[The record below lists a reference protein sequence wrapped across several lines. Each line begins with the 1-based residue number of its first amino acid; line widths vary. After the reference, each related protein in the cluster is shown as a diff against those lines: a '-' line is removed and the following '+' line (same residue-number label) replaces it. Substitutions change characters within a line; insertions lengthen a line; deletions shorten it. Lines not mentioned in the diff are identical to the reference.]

1 MRTSFFASFIAAFM
15 LLTPSL
21 LVAQDSG
28 ELNDKEIRQLL
39 IRQSIAS
46 NAGSCPCPYNVDRGD
61 RRCGGRSAYS
71 RPGGRSP
78 ICYESDVSE
87 EMVARFRKRG

>member
-1 MRTSFFASFIAAFM
+1 MRTSFFASLIAAFM

-46 NAGSCPCPYNVDRGD
+46 YAGSCPCPYNVDRGG